1 MARYIKQHD
10 RHFLPWGKYTGQKS
24 RSIKDICSGI
34 AAFPLDLPRSNV
46 MNSTMSTARLT
57 INLHALASNWRALN
71 AKTDV
76 ETGAVVKADAY
87 GLGTGP
93 VSATLAE
100 EGVRKFFVAV
110 AEEGAAVRKAIGPG
124 PMVAVFSGHMEGD
137 TDLLRDHDL
146 TPLIN
151 SPEQFVRHHQAM
163 PDHAFGI
170 QLDSGM
176 NRLGLEPTDWAEL
189 RPKAEPLKPVVVM
202 SHLACADEPDH
213 PMNQQQLKTF
223 RAMTDGVTAPRSL
236 AATGGI
242 LLGPEFHFDF
252 CRPGVG
258 LYGGMPFADAKPV
271 VTVDLPV
278 IQVRAVEVGETV
290 GYGNTWVARR
300 PSRIATVAA
309 GYADGLHRAIGGG
322 IDTFA
327 GDQPCPVVGRIS
339 MDLITVDV
347 TDLPQDPER
356 LRILNGHQTVD
367 DLAEAAGTIG
377 YEILTS
383 LGARYSRGY
392 VE

>member
-1 MARYIKQHD
+1 
-10 RHFLPWGKYTGQKS
+10 
-24 RSIKDICSGI
+24 
-34 AAFPLDLPRSNV
+34 
-46 MNSTMSTARLT
+46 MSTARLT
-57 INLHALASNWRALN
+57 INLHALAKNWRALDS
-71 AKTDV
+71 KTKV

-87 GLGTGP
+87 GLGAGP
-93 VSATLAE
+93 VSATLAD
-100 EGVRKFFVAV
+100 EGVRKFFVAA
-110 AEEGAAVRKAIGPG
+110 AEEGAAVRQAVGPE
-124 PMVAVFSGHMEGD
+124 PQIFVFSGFMDGD
-137 TDLLRDHDL
+137 NGLHYADNLI
-146 TPLIN
+146 PLIN
-151 SPEQFVRHHQAM
+151 SPEQFKRLLQAM
-163 PDHAFGI
+163 PDRPFGV

-176 NRLGLEPTDWAEL
+176 NRLGLEPADWAEL
-189 RPKAEPLKPVVVM
+189 RPEMEAMNPVVVM

-213 PMNQQQLKTF
+213 PMNQRQLKTF
-223 RAMTDGVTAPRSL
+223 REMTDGVKAQRSL
-236 AATGGI
+236 AATGGTM
-242 LLGPEFHFDF
+242 LGSEFHFDF
-252 CRPGVG
+252 CRPGIG

-278 IQVRAVEVGETV
+278 IQVRPVAVGETV
-290 GYGNTWVARR
+290 GYGNSWVARR

-347 TDLPQDPER
+347 TDLPEDPER

>member
-1 MARYIKQHD
+1 
-10 RHFLPWGKYTGQKS
+10 
-24 RSIKDICSGI
+24 
-34 AAFPLDLPRSNV
+34 
-46 MNSTMSTARLT
+46 MSTARLT
-57 INLHALASNWRALN
+57 INLHALASNWRALD

-87 GLGTGP
+87 GLGAGP
-93 VSATLAE
+93 VANTLAE

-110 AEEGAAVRKAIGPG
+110 AEEGAAVRQAIGPG
-124 PMVAVFSGHMEGD
+124 PLICVFSGHMEGD
-137 TDLLRDHDL
+137 ADLLRDHDL
-146 TPLIN
+146 VPLIN
-151 SPEQFVRHHQAM
+151 SPEQFQRHLQAL
-163 PDHAFGI
+163 PVHPFGI

-176 NRLGLEPTDWAEL
+176 NRLGLEPSDWAAL
-189 RPKAEPLKPVVVM
+189 RSRTEALNPVVVM
-202 SHLACADEPDH
+202 SHLACSDEPDH
-213 PMNQQQLKTF
+213 PMNRQQLKTF
-223 RAMTDGVTAPRSL
+223 REMTDGVSTPRSL
-236 AATGGI
+236 AATGGL

-252 CRPGVG
+252 CRPGIG
-258 LYGGMPFADAKPV
+258 LYGGLPFAGAKPV

-278 IQVRAVEVGETV
+278 IQVRDLAVGETV
-290 GYGNTWVARR
+290 GYGNTWKARR

-327 GDQPCPVVGRIS
+327 GDLPCPVVGRIS

-347 TDLPQDPER
+347 TDLPHTPER

-383 LGARYSRGY
+383 LGSRYSRGY